1 MPDVATIILLF
12 SGLTILLML
21 PNIKI
26 IRENQVMVIERLGR
40 FHKMLDTPGIH
51 FLVPLIDRN
60 IQTVSLLSQHVKKK
74 YIIEVS
80 EQIKKTIEI
89 TYDMTVLDVK
99 TYVYASFDSN
109 DTIHTYIKEA
119 ILADMDKDEIVAETI
134 DYAKTYGFLIE
145 RLNIK

>member
-1 MPDVATIILLF
+1 MPDPITIILLF
-12 SGLTILLML
+12 SGLTILLMI

-26 IRENQVMVIERLGR
+26 VRENQVKVIERLGR
-40 FHKMLDTPGIH
+40 FHKILDQPGIH
-51 FLVPLIDRN
+51 FLVPLLDRN
-60 IQTVSLLSQHVKKK
+60 IQTVSLTKEHIKKK
-74 YIIEVS
+74 LTIQESEDIKKVIEV
-80 EQIKKTIEI
+80 

-109 DTIHTYIKEA
+109 DTIHTYIREA
-119 ILADMDKDEIVAETI
+119 IEAEMDLDEITTETI

>member
-21 PNIKI
+21 PNVKI

-80 EQIKKTIEI
+80 EQMKKTIEI